1 MEKLIVKNFGPII
14 EIDIELKK
22 TIVFIGNQSTGKSV
36 LAKLISIFHSSSFII
51 GDISFEKLLE
61 YYLLDSFLVKKSY
74 IKYESEY
81 YNFEYK
87 EKKTSIDFGKYKL
100 KGITSEIIKNE
111 TFINT
116 NKSNNSEPPIVSNF
130 KFSENYQHL
139 LNKINNPLYIP
150 AERSFT
156 SYAIGSLAG
165 LILNNILIPKT
176 ILFFVSEFEK
186 ARSILRNVDLKILN
200 IKYEQKNGDDFV
212 VLHDKTEVLLKNSSS
227 GYQSVVPLL
236 MVIEN
241 NYKIEK
247 HATTFVVEEPELNL
261 FPEIQKKIIY
271 YLTEKCS
278 HINHELG
285 LQNELI
291 ITTHSPYTLTSIN
304 NLLLAFQ
311 TAKKTNKTE
320 EIIKIIP
327 QESWI
332 NPENFVAYSLAN
344 GFSTSIFDENTKLI
358 SESELDIASEIIMQ
372 DFYDL
377 MELYKNDK

>member
-36 LAKLISIFHSSSFII
+36 LAKLISIFRDKKFILQI
-51 GDISFEKLLE
+51 ENLHHFFSL
-61 YYLLDSFLVKKSY
+61 YQLDSFVNTETH
-74 IKYESEY
+74 IRYESNILIF
-81 YNFEYK
+81 NFK
-87 EKKTSIDFGKYKL
+87 SKFKDFTYFNKNL
-100 KGITSEIIKNE
+100 ETIIYEN
-111 TFINT
+111 IQS
-116 NKSNNSEPPIVSNF
+116 KSNYESYNIEADEF
-130 KFSENYQHL
+130 KNLTDVYNK
-139 LNKINNPLYIP
+139 LNNTLYVP

-176 ILFFVSEFEK
+176 ILYFVSEFEK

-271 YLTEKCS
+271 YLLEKCTN
-278 HINHELG
+278 INHESG

-358 SESELDIASEIIMQ
+358 SESELDVASEIIMQ